1 MAQKETSDWTHSE
14 FCEWAFQRAFN
25 GLVTGGLKGMRDAI
39 RYEVVQECALLMRQG
54 GFKENGNG

>member
-25 GLVTGGLKGMRDAI
+25 GLVAGGLKGMKDAI
-39 RYEVVQECALLMRQG
+39 TYEVVQECARLMRQG
-54 GFKENGNG
+54 GFKETAK